1 MYYTIRHITRFR
13 YSMPISES
21 IMEVRIQ
28 PRSEDGQ
35 HCLDFRLRTT
45 PRAHIMSYREE
56 YGNRVHHFDIPN
68 SHNSLTIAAEA
79 LVDLDT
85 PSPLPESLSP
95 QAWEELDTLTAD
107 DEYWDSLMPSHFA
120 TPTLLLEELGRE
132 LGVLRRDDPLT
143 VMRDLNSAINGA
155 FEYTPNTTR
164 VDSPID
170 EALRLRKGVC
180 QDYAH
185 ITITLARQLGIPCR
199 YVSGYLY
206 QSGRGQDRS
215 SGEATHA
222 WVEAYLPGL
231 GWVGFDPT
239 NNTTTD
245 ERHIRVAIGRDYADV
260 PPTRGV
266 YRGKAESELAVTV
279 RIAPSQM
286 AITGGLP
293 MEPPT
298 WVAATPQLDE
308 RDQDQSQLHLM
319 PQQQQQLNSFYM
331 FV

>member
-13 YSMPISES
+13 YSAPISES

-28 PRSEDGQ
+28 PRSEGNQ
-35 HCLDFRLRTT
+35 HCLDFRLRTN
-45 PRAHIMSYREE
+45 PRSHIMTYRGE

-68 SHNSLTIAAEA
+68 SHNALTITAEA
-79 LVDLDT
+79 LVDLT
-85 PSPLPESLSP
+85 APPLLPESLNSR
-95 QAWEELDTLTAD
+95 AWDELDALTATA
-107 DEYWDSLMPSHFA
+107 EYWDSLMPSHFA
-120 TPTLLLEELGRE
+120 TPTPLLDELGRE
-132 LGVLRRDDPLT
+132 LDTRRRDDPLT
-143 VMRDLNSAINGA
+143 VMRDLNSAINSA

-206 QSGRGQDRS
+206 QSVRSQDRS
-215 SGEATHA
+215 TGEATHA

-266 YRGKAESELAVTV
+266 YRGKAESELAVSV
-279 RIAPSQM
+279 RIAPSQI
-286 AITGGLP
+286 AITDELP
-293 MEPPT
+293 VESSP
-298 WVAATPQLDE
+298 WIAAMHQVDE
-308 RDQDQSQLHLM
+308 REQDRAQLHVM
-319 PQQQQQLNSFYM
+319 PQQQQQ
-331 FV
+331 

>member
-13 YSMPISES
+13 YSKPISES

-28 PRSEDGQ
+28 PRSEDSQ
-35 HCLDFRLRTT
+35 HCLDFRLLTT
-45 PRAHIMSYREE
+45 P
-56 YGNRVHHFDIPN
+56 
-68 SHNSLTIAAEA
+68 
-79 LVDLDT
+79 
-85 PSPLPESLSP
+85 
-95 QAWEELDTLTAD
+95 
-107 DEYWDSLMPSHFA
+107 
-120 TPTLLLEELGRE
+120 
-132 LGVLRRDDPLT
+132 
-143 VMRDLNSAINGA
+143 
-155 FEYTPNTTR
+155 R

-206 QSGRGQDRS
+206 QPVRSQDRS

-222 WVEAYLPGL
+222 WVEAYLPDL

-298 WVAATPQLDE
+298 WAAATPQVDE

-319 PQQQQQLNSFYM
+319 PQQQQQLNPFYM

>member
-1 MYYTIRHITRFR
+1 MT
-13 YSMPISES
+13 
-21 IMEVRIQ
+21 
-28 PRSEDGQ
+28 
-35 HCLDFRLRTT
+35 
-45 PRAHIMSYREE
+45 YREE
-56 YGNRVHHFDIPN
+56 NGNRVHHFDIPN
-68 SHNSLTIAAEA
+68 SHNSLTITAEA
-79 LVDLDT
+79 LVDLIA
-85 PSPLPESLSP
+85 PPPLPEALSP
-95 QAWEELDTLTAD
+95 SAWDELDALTVN

-120 TPTLLLEELGRE
+120 TPTQLLEELGRE
-132 LGVLRRDDPLT
+132 LDVRRRDDPLT
-143 VMRDLNSAINGA
+143 VMRDLNSAINSA
-155 FEYTPNTTR
+155 FEYTPNSTR

-206 QSGRGQDRS
+206 QPVRSQDRS

-222 WVEAYLPGL
+222 WVEAYLPGP

-239 NNTTTD
+239 NNAPTD

-279 RIAPSQM
+279 RIAPSKI
-286 AITGGLP
+286 AITNELP
-293 MEPPT
+293 EEPPT
-298 WVAATPQLDE
+298 WVAAAHQADE
-308 RDQDQSQLHLM
+308 RDQDQAQLHLM
-319 PQQQQQLNSFYM
+319 PQQQQQ
-331 FV
+331 